1 MEGWSNG
8 VRLKLGGVIQERVL
22 ATLLLDPGK
31 VLPVTRLVE
40 AAWDEDPPA
49 TASHQVRKAV
59 ADLRK
64 RIPGGMDVLF
74 TDGPGYRLELEEDQS
89 DLAEFGMLVQAAKSA
104 VAGQR
109 LSEAAEI
116 LRSALMLWRGS
127 VLSGTGG
134 PVIEAAATTIEERRL
149 GVWEEYL
156 ALRLTLGESAELI
169 PDLRALTAQHPLR
182 ETLRGQL
189 MLALYR
195 SGRQAEAL
203 EEYGK
208 VRELLVEELGVDPGP
223 QLAKLYE
230 GILRESP
237 ELGGPE
243 PAAPPPPAAAA
254 PLPAEPPCT
263 LPYDLADFTGREV
276 ELAELM
282 RRATHKGEQGP
293 RIVALD
299 GMGGSGKTSLAVR
312 AAYRLVGEYPDG
324 QLHIDLRGYTPGD
337 QPVSTGTALDGLLRA
352 VGVPGD
358 RIPDDTAGRTALW
371 RATLAGKRLL
381 ILLDNAAEAAGVRP
395 LLPTGSGCLVILTS
409 RSRLIDLD
417 GVDWISLG
425 VMSPRESAALVA
437 ETLGAERV
445 AAEPE
450 AAAELARL
458 CDHLP
463 LALRIATARLRNRP
477 RWTLRYL
484 AERLRDETRR
494 LDEFSAG
501 ARSVSA
507 TLRLSYQA
515 LDEES
520 RTAFRILSLHPGGDI
535 NVHAAAALLGCGTWD
550 AEDVLERLLD
560 VHLLRQPDIGLYSFH
575 DLVRS
580 FAQSLFDADDPS
592 GEEAVVS
599 VERLLCYY
607 LTATEAACDVLYPGR
622 RHRPTGIEKSAADL
636 PDLSD
641 AERAQTWFTQE
652 QDALLAAVTLA
663 ERRGLHRYVVCLSRN
678 LVFQLN
684 ARGNLE
690 EFGAIGRASVA
701 AAKQLGDLALL
712 GASLSNLGVACWRL
726 GRFEEGLEAA
736 REGLDVAARIGD
748 RHTVAHSE
756 GTLGQFNSLLGN
768 FPEALAHLQRAV
780 SYERELGVPRAEAD
794 SLTLL
799 STLYEQW
806 GRHEEAKAAA
816 LRAIELQTELGQ
828 FENQF
833 SAFTDL
839 AFAYAG
845 LGLWEDA
852 ALSLDRARARLDEGA
867 DPGNVAVTLA
877 LSADVD
883 EHLGR
888 PARVPD
894 LAEQALEL
902 VASNASPLRRA
913 KVENI
918 VGRLRRRQGERGAA
932 CELHSNARELAASM
946 SYRIEEAYALSG
958 LADAAGEEADVTG
971 HRVAAEKLFE
981 RMGVAPDRRRR

>member
-1 MEGWSNG
+1 MEGWSSG
-8 VRLKLGGVIQERVL
+8 VRLRLGGAVQERIL
-22 ATLLLDPGK
+22 TALLLDPGR
-31 VLPVTRLVE
+31 VLPVARLVE

-64 RIPGGMDVLF
+64 RIPGGAAVLL
-74 TDGPGYRLELEEDQS
+74 TDGPGYRLVLEEGQS
-89 DLAEFGMLVQAAKSA
+89 DLGEFGTLVGMAKGA
-104 VAGQR
+104 VAGHR
-109 LSEAAEI
+109 LAEAAEM
-116 LRSALMLWRGS
+116 LRSALTLWRGP

-134 PVIEAAATTIEERRL
+134 PAVAAAATAVEERRL
-149 GVWEEYL
+149 AAWEEYL
-156 ALRLTLGESAELI
+156 ALRLSLGDSGELI
-169 PDLRALTAQHPLR
+169 PDLMELTSQHPFR

-208 VRELLVEELGVDPGP
+208 VRRLLAGELGVDPGP
-223 QLAKLYE
+223 QLAGLYE
-230 GILRESP
+230 DILRESP
-237 ELGGPE
+237 DLLGAE
-243 PAAPPPPAAAA
+243 SAAAPPADPV
-254 PLPAEPPCT
+254 CT
-263 LPYDLADFTGREV
+263 LPHDLADFTGREA
-276 ELAELM
+276 ELAELL
-282 RRATHKGEQGP
+282 RRAAHEGERGP
-293 RIVALD
+293 QVVALD

-312 AAYRLVGEYPDG
+312 AAHQLAGAYPDG
-324 QLHIDLRGYTPGD
+324 RLHIDLRGYTPGD

-352 VGVPGD
+352 LGVPGD
-358 RIPDDTAGRTALW
+358 RIPEDTAGRTALW

-381 ILLDNAAEAAGVRP
+381 ILLDNAADAAGVRP
-395 LLPTGSGCLVILTS
+395 LLPTGNGCLVLLTS

-417 GVDWISLG
+417 GVHWISLG

-450 AAAELARL
+450 AAAELTRL

-484 AERLRDETRR
+484 TERLRDEKRR

-515 LDEES
+515 LDDES
-520 RTAFRILSLHPGGDI
+520 RAAFRLLSLHPGGDI
-535 NVHAAAALLGCGTWD
+535 DVHAAAALLGCGAWD

-580 FAQSLFDADDPS
+580 FAHSVSDADGAH
-592 GEEAVVS
+592 GEEAAAA
-599 VERLLCYY
+599 VERLLRYY
-607 LTATEAACDVLYPGR
+607 LTATGAACDVLYPGR
-622 RHRPTGIEKSAADL
+622 RPLPTGVERSAAKL
-636 PDLSD
+636 PDLGD
-641 AERAQTWFTQE
+641 AERARTWFTRE
-652 QDALLAAVTLA
+652 QDALLAAVKLA
-663 ERRGLHRYVVCLSRN
+663 ERRGLDRYVVCLGRD
-678 LVFQLN
+678 LAFQLN
-684 ARGNLE
+684 ARGNLA
-690 EFGAIGRASVA
+690 EFAAVGRASVA
-701 AAKQLGDLALL
+701 AAKRLGDLALL
-712 GASLSNLGVACWRL
+712 GMSLSNLGVACWRS

-736 REGLDVAARIGD
+736 REGRDVAARTGD
-748 RHTVAHSE
+748 RHTEAHSE

-768 FPEALAHLQRAV
+768 FPEALAHLRRAIAF
-780 SYERELGVPRAEAD
+780 ERELGVPRAEAD
-794 SLTLL
+794 DLTLL

-806 GRHEEAKAAA
+806 GRYEEAEAAA
-816 LRAIELQTELGQ
+816 LRAIELQAALGR

-833 SAFTDL
+833 TAFTDL

-845 LGLWEDA
+845 LGRWEDA
-852 ALSLDRARARLDEGA
+852 ALSLDRARAHLGQGA
-867 DPGNVAVTLA
+867 DPGNAAVTLA

-883 EHLGR
+883 QHLGR

-918 VGRLRRRQGERGAA
+918 VGRLRRRQGEHRTAFA
-932 CELHSNARELAASM
+932 LHADARELAASM
-946 SYRIEEAYALSG
+946 RYRIEEAYALSG
-958 LADAAGEEADVTG
+958 LADAADGDADAAG
-971 HRVAAEKLFE
+971 HRAAAEKLFE